1 MYIYIYL
8 AESMGLEMFSTRA
21 IDELGTVSGMNVVHL
36 ESGKLLLCSNRIWFP
51 GFAGA
56 RDSPRMKRAYVQGK
70 GLGYN
75 VGPGVTWRIHR
86 STPLDF
92 HPWQATLKKQQ
103 DARSN
108 RDICFHLFPQRPW

>member
-1 MYIYIYL
+1 MAQNLTNTLVTQTIITFRRLYIYIYL

-56 RDSPRMKRAYVQGK
+56 RDSPRY
-70 GLGYN
+70 
-75 VGPGVTWRIHR
+75 
-86 STPLDF
+86 DF
-92 HPWQATLKKQQ
+92 
-103 DARSN
+103 SN
-108 RDICFHLFPQRPW
+108 RYISACQN